1 MQPPAV
7 RAEDQTTDPPIIGRP
22 ALRPKP
28 INKVASSPFSLSF
41 QETFLRDL
49 ICETVCS
56 CMTSRCVLCVKIS
69 GRVKDSSASAW
80 TTREV
85 HAQNPQTIK
94 RWNVHFPRL
103 KPFFLS
109 FIVPLSPLTGSR
121 GERALLKTSWGSHDS
136 CEHQQPRRPSLIREL
151 PEDSTTSC
159 QEGKWWLSAPC
170 RVPLHTTSGKAPS
183 ETPVIVSCSSTG
195 RRTGIRRRSHV

>member
-1 MQPPAV
+1 MKRSAAAWRHV
-7 RAEDQTTDPPIIGRP
+7 
-22 ALRPKP
+22 
-28 INKVASSPFSLSF
+28 
-41 QETFLRDL
+41 
-49 ICETVCS
+49 VCS
-56 CMTSRCVLCVKIS
+56 VWKSPVGWKIPPLLPERPVKFTH
-69 GRVKDSSASAW
+69 R
-80 TTREV
+80 T
-85 HAQNPQTIK
+85 PQTIK

-121 GERALLKTSWGSHDS
+121 GERALLKTSWGCHDS